1 SVDEIDF
8 RHCMLYEFKKGS
20 TVQNAV
26 KSICDVYGK
35 DVLSVRKC
43 QRWFSKF
50 RNGVLDL
57 FGKPAF

>member
-1 SVDEIDF
+1 
-8 RHCMLYEFKKGS
+8 
-20 TVQNAV
+20 NA
-26 KSICDVYGK
+26 KESRAAEYNNVYGK

-57 FGKPAF
+57 SDKPVFKFKISRIF